1 MRKEFIFTLLSLF
14 FVSLFSSCTE
24 NTDNDNI
31 VTFWVNSSRAECDAG
46 AGQGQC
52 LQVYRGDDPAT
63 AEWEYFYQEIKGFN
77 FEPGYFQR
85 LEVKETPREKGKVP
99 MDASTLEYTFIKV
112 LEKVEDSRFAL
123 NGKWTATSIAGKEL
137 TDETTVPT
145 LQVDLEKMQVAGTNG
160 CNNYNG
166 GIKTLTESVM
176 ELGNIASTKK
186 MCMDMS
192 IPDSYDQA
200 LNSTATY
207 KMADGGLVFMDKD
220 GTATVS
226 FTKAE

>member
-1 MRKEFIFTLLSLF
+1 MRKQFMFTLCSLF
-14 FVSLFSSCTE
+14 FVSFFSSCTE
-24 NTDNDNI
+24 NTDNDNV
-31 VTFWVNSSRAECDAG
+31 VTFWVNSYKAECDAG
-46 AGQGQC
+46 AGRMQC

-85 LEVKETPREKGKVP
+85 LEVNETPREKGKVP
-99 MDASTLEYTFIKV
+99 MDASTLDYTLIKV

-123 NGKWTATSIAGKEL
+123 NGKWMATSVSGEEL
-137 TDETTVPT
+137 TDTTTVPVLGID
-145 LQVDLEKMQVAGTNG
+145 LQKMQVSGTNG

-166 GIKTLTESVM
+166 GIKTLTASVM

-192 IPDSYDQA
+192 VPDSYDQA
-200 LNSTATY
+200 LNSTASY
-207 KMADGGLVFMDKD
+207 KMTDGTLVFMDKD

-226 FTKAE
+226 FKKAE